1 MTQKK
6 KESKLLR
13 MEAEKNFLLFHLSA
27 LFLQFC
33 SGTQFHSYQQLRFPV
48 KGYIKLIQNTI
59 LRKKFFISRP
69 LGIFGQNSDNK
80 EY

>member
-1 MTQKK
+1 
-6 KESKLLR
+6 

-27 LFLQFC
+27 LFLQCC
-33 SGTQFHSYQQLRFPV
+33 SVRTQFHSYQQLRIPV
-48 KGYIKLIQNTI
+48 NGYIKLIQNII
-59 LRKKFFISRP
+59 LCKKFISRR